1 MQEENKTNSS
11 EDIISERDAFSDSQN
26 RVITKFPMKEDL
38 NFIKTSMPE
47 SRKAD
52 YHFSYYDY
60 SVIIDF
66 NKKEN
71 NKIYLVRIS
80 FDGFG
85 CCEIG
90 SKSIPL
96 NIQESHDFRELMNFD
111 NFDQKKLNQV
121 IRKSVKLNQNHI
133 WKDALFEYKLTEK
146 YNCI

>member
-26 RVITKFPMKEDL
+26 RVITKFPVKEDL

-96 NIQESHDFRELMNFD
+96 NKQESHDFRELMNFD

-121 IRKSVKLNQNHI
+121 IRKSVNLNQNHI

-146 YNCI
+146 YNCS